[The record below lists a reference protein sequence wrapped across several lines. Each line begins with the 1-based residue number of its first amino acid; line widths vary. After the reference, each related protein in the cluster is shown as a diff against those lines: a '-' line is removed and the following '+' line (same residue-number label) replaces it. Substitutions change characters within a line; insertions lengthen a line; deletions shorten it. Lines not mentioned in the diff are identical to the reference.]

1 METKAQFLRPL
12 RQVLIERGLTT
23 RQFANEIGLSIGST
37 RNLICGSFQS
47 RTAKQRATQFLK
59 TQIWKDVPFIREG
72 RLRFSLGDFVVLPTP
87 AMAAEFASELGA
99 AGETIGR
106 HVRIRVP
113 VEMTFTTDGGV
124 SDAGA
129 VMFAHDDGSEGAI
142 EVWSGETPPDSPFPP
157 NDQIISGA
165 AARKARTHTTRKT
178 ASKVAAATRA
188 PEKPGAR
195 AEENGPGGTGGL
207 EES

>member
-1 METKAQFLRPL
+1 MIRRHQSELQR
-12 RQVLIERGLTT
+12 ILTEKQLKT
-23 RQFANEIGLSIGST
+23 AAVAHSIGLSVRSIHNVS
-37 RNLICGSFQS
+37 CGSSKS
-47 RTAKQRATQFLK
+47 RAARKKIQQFLQ
-59 TQIWKDVPFIREG
+59 TQIWEDVPFTREA
-72 RLRFSLGDFVVLPTP
+72 RLRFSLGDFLVFPTP
-87 AMAAEFASELGA
+87 AMAADFASELGT

-113 VEMTFTTDGGV
+113 VEMTFTAAGDV

-129 VMFAHDDGSEGAI
+129 VMFAHDDGSEDAI
-142 EVWSGETPPDSPFPP
+142 EIYCGQVSPDSPFPP